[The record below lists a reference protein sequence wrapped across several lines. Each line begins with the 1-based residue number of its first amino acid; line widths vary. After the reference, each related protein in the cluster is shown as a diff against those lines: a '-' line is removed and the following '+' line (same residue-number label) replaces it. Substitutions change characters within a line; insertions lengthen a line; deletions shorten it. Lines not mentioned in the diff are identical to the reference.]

1 MLALSHRIS
10 GFVIDRFHCSVAG
23 HLLLKFFKERLED
36 CLGMFRELV
45 RKDLK
50 AAKSP
55 GAVDFVSR
63 GVGVRS
69 RG

>member
-1 MLALSHRIS
+1 MIRLH
-10 GFVIDRFHCSVAG
+10 HPVAG
-23 HLLLKFFKERLED
+23 HLLLKFLKERLED

-45 RKDLK
+45 RKDLR

-55 GAVDFVSR
+55 GAVDFVSG